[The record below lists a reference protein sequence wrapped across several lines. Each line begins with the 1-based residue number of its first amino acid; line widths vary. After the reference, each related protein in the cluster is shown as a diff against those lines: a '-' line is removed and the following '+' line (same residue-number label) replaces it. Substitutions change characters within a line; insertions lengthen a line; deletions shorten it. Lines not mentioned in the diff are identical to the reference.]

1 MVAACLV
8 PSGST
13 DPQTLADE
21 VTTFCRDRLARY
33 KVPERLVVVDSLPRN
48 AMDKVVKAELAPRFD
63 GS

>member
-1 MVAACLV
+1 
-8 PSGST
+8 
-13 DPQTLADE
+13 

-48 AMDKVVKAELAPRFD
+48 AMGKVVKAELAPRFN